1 MRGHQPTAVRG
12 RLFKRNDRETPHNPY
27 RRRLRI
33 ERLEERQL
41 LAVLATDFRFLSDVV
56 QPDGSFSP
64 GTAELGGLQQGDT
77 LVVSV
82 QDPDTFFPFSFWAEL
97 RVEDRRE
104 APDTSPSAGVIA
116 LPLNVRW
123 APEPASNAASIDYSG
138 LPPVDGPN
146 PSSKLVQQSNPL
158 LTPNFR
164 LQRFVDAPETPGQF
178 TNLRGAAV
186 PAANSPSEFGQEI
199 GKGQP
204 EAFSQM
210 RFTASALGKTCFS
223 SDLAGSMAF
232 ADAAMLDDVDAVP
245 ACIEFALA
253 PRVSGSLSGFV
264 YADANKNGQRDVD
277 HDDPAEREKGLPGVE
292 IELYRDGQF
301 LASDRTGPDG
311 WYHFENLSPGLY
323 ELRQPMQPECYLDGA
338 ESLGTIW
345 PSGESRGTVGEDR
358 ITGIELRDGEA
369 GIDYN
374 FGELGL
380 RAACVHKG
388 MLLGSADL
396 TPATIYEPLKLP
408 SAKVSGTAGP
418 DVFRV
423 MIDTAAI
430 RVTVNDGPPQTFPA
444 TDMQIVSIDAQAG
457 RDTVLVE
464 GSAAD
469 EVAHLQPGQFTYRN
483 DVCYPEPPA
492 ANRCQWTWALD
503 VVNAEDV
510 AWQAGAGQDLVVVRD
525 SPGNETL
532 RTEGNAA
539 TLRLSDQDLELLAF
553 ERLRAF
559 STRGGTDRADFI
571 GPLPLP
577 VELFGNWIP

>member
-1 MRGHQPTAVRG
+1 MRGCRQATVRG
-12 RLFKRNDRETPHNPY
+12 RLLKRNDRRRQQVSY
-27 RRRLRI
+27 RRKLRG

-56 QPDGSFSP
+56 QPDDNFMP
-64 GTAELGGLQQGDT
+64 GTAEIVGERQGDT

-82 QDPDTFFPFSFWAEL
+82 ENPDSFFPFSFWAEL

-104 APDTSPSAGVIA
+104 AAETSAGIIA

-123 APEPASNAASIDYSG
+123 MPEPDSAAASISYSG
-138 LPPVDGPN
+138 LPPIDG
-146 PSSKLVQQSNPL
+146 SNPNSYTVEQGNPL
-158 LTPNFR
+158 VTPNFP
-164 LQRFVDAPETPGQF
+164 LQRFVDKEETAGQF

-186 PAANSPSEFGQEI
+186 PTVNLPDDFGQQI

-210 RFTASALGKTCFS
+210 RFTADGLGKTCFS
-223 SDLAGSMAF
+223 SELAGSMAF
-232 ADAAMLDDVDAVP
+232 ADAATLDDVDAVP
-245 ACIEFALA
+245 ACIEFVLA

-277 HDDPAEREKGLPGVE
+277 HDDPAKREKGLPGVE
-292 IELYRDGQF
+292 IELYREGQF

-311 WYHFENLSPGLY
+311 WYHFENLSPGIY
-323 ELRQPMQPECYLDGA
+323 ELRQPTQPECFLDGT

-345 PSGESRGTVGEDR
+345 PSGESRGTAGEDR
-358 ITGIELRDGEA
+358 ITEIELGDHEA

-396 TPATIYEPLKLP
+396 TQATVYGPLQLP
-408 SAKVSGTAGP
+408 SAKVSGTAEP
-418 DVFRV
+418 DTFRV
-423 MIDTAAI
+423 TIDTAAI

-464 GSAAD
+464 GSAGD
-469 EVAHLQPGQFTYRN
+469 EVSHLQPGHFTYRN
-483 DVCYPEPPA
+483 DVCYPQPPA
-492 ANRCQWTWALD
+492 ANRCQWTWALE

-510 AWQAGAGQDLVVVRD
+510 ALQAGAGQDLAVVRD
-525 SPGNETL
+525 STGTDTL

-559 STRGGTDRADFI
+559 STRGGTDRAEFI

-577 VELFGNWIP
+577 VELFGNWVQ